1 VETQISLGFLFSF
14 GHFVFCHAAQCM
26 LLYMP
31 EIFIGTWP
39 SEVLT
44 MDTQEHLRNVSDRRG
59 FVVLEK
65 ANTDLV
71 RVTCMVTT
79 GIGVPKSAREF

>member
-1 VETQISLGFLFSF
+1 
-14 GHFVFCHAAQCM
+14 
-26 LLYMP
+26 
-31 EIFIGTWP
+31 
-39 SEVLT
+39 

-71 RVTCMVTT
+71 RVTCMVYRYW
-79 GIGVPKSAREF
+79 GAEVGAGVLRPSSG